1 MNDFTPLKEK
11 AVKVQRSRSALLI
24 AVSMLPVGILGCPQ
38 VTVPQGLLT
47 GRWEVVPD
55 GGFGGSLSNL
65 FVTFNSKDEV
75 SEVSYRF
82 NDGVVISWHD
92 PDGSTSVDGVTI
104 YVSCTV
110 AGNGFTFDGTLDSST
125 SATRAD
131 GNLTLEFELGNL
143 AVSMPRGPA
152 TLVRQ

>member
-65 FVTFNSKDEV
+65 FVIPV
-75 SEVSYRF
+75 QIRRF
-82 NDGVVISWHD
+82 EIPPHSG
-92 PDGSTSVDGVTI
+92 TSG
-104 YVSCTV
+104 
-110 AGNGFTFDGTLDSST
+110 
-125 SATRAD
+125 
-131 GNLTLEFELGNL
+131 
-143 AVSMPRGPA
+143 
-152 TLVRQ
+152 